1 MEIFVFNK
9 AGNISLLTVKRI
21 ARDVLCR
28 EKRKTAGL
36 TIVFLNAGEIKKLN
50 LKYRRKNCP
59 TDVLSFGSK
68 EQDYLGEVI
77 ICPEEVRKNAKENKI
92 VFKKEMTRVLI
103 HGLLHLLG
111 YDHQKS
117 RPQKQIMLSKQE
129 LYLSKVRFS

>member
-9 AGNISLLTVKRI
+9 AGGISLLTVKKI
-21 ARDVLCR
+21 SRDVLCR

-36 TIVFLNAGEIKKLN
+36 AIVFLNAREIKKLN

-77 ICPEEVRKNAKENKI
+77 ICPEEVRKNVRKNKV
-92 VFKKEMTRVLI
+92 VFKEEMARVLI
-103 HGLLHLLG
+103 HGILHLLG

-117 RPQKQIMLSKQE
+117 RPQEQIMLSKQK
-129 LYLSKVRFS
+129 LYLSKLI